1 MKNARG
7 FTLIELMVTLGVLAV
22 LVSIAAPSFNTM
34 IQNNR
39 MTTRANDLV
48 TALNLARSEAIRRGA
63 NITVCASS
71 DATTCTGTWGQGW
84 VILEGA
90 NVLRVFPALAG
101 TITLAETSTAASV
114 VYQARGMVSA
124 ARTFNVCDSARS
136 GETGRQI
143 DVSAAGRVSVS
154 PFTCS

>member
-48 TALNLARSEAIRRGA
+48 TALQLARSEAIKRGTA
-63 NITVCASS
+63 VTVT
-71 DATTCTGTWGQGW
+71 ATGGNWNSGWTVATGGTD
-84 VILEGA
+84 
-90 NVLRVFPALAG
+90 LRVYPAAAG
-101 TITLAETSTAASV
+101 TITFTETGGRTTISYQSNGIASN
-114 VYQARGMVSA
+114 GPLTM
-124 ARTFNVCDSARS
+124 NVCDSGRT

-143 DVSAAGRVSVS
+143 TVLLSGRVSMAN
-154 PFTCS
+154 FICG